1 MSIKS
6 VLCTGSSHPMRYLR
20 IRHFSSLNK
29 DASVSTLASARLT
42 GDAETVK
49 TSTPLTERVHP
60 VSKSEEQKN
69 TETELQKE
77 MLLLKEERIKHEY
90 CEEQLNKLRNL
101 RKKEKAND
109 MENQELPNFST
120 VRKDLDRKETL
131 FEYVHR
137 LSGEYLAIKEDRLK
151 RGILPS
157 KVIDEDELI
166 DPIGMHPLEYL
177 EKIRL
182 ITPPPS
188 ALPSIEDP
196 YLDIDQVM
204 ADIMRVRAKRQK
216 EGQTDQTAV
225 NLSEKV

>member
-6 VLCTGSSHPMRYLR
+6 VVCTGSCHAMRYLR

-29 DASVSTLASARLT
+29 DASVSSLASARLT
-42 GDAETVK
+42 GDGEPVK
-49 TSTPLTERVHP
+49 TSTSLTERVHP

-69 TETELQKE
+69 IETELQKE

-90 CEEQLNKLRNL
+90 CEEQLNKLRDL
-101 RKKEKAND
+101 RKKEKANE
-109 MENQELPNFST
+109 MESPELSKFST
-120 VRKDLDRKETL
+120 VRKETI
-131 FEYVHR
+131 FEWSHR

-157 KVIDEDELI
+157 KVVDEDELI
-166 DPIGMHPLEYL
+166 DPPKGMHPLEYL
-177 EKIRL
+177 EKASL
-182 ITPPPS
+182 LTPPPS

-216 EGQTDQTAV
+216 QKEGQIDQTTV

>member
-1 MSIKS
+1 
-6 VLCTGSSHPMRYLR
+6 MRYLR
-20 IRHFSSLNK
+20 VRCLSSLNK
-29 DASVSTLASARLT
+29 DASVSSLASVRLT
-42 GDAETVK
+42 GDDETVK
-49 TSTPLTERVHP
+49 TSTSLTERVHP
-60 VSKSEEQKN
+60 VSESEVQKN

-109 MENQELPNFST
+109 MESQELPNFST

-131 FEYVHR
+131 HECTHR
-137 LSGEYLAIKEDRLK
+137 LNGEYLAIKEDRLK

-157 KVIDEDELI
+157 KVVDEDSLL

-177 EKIRL
+177 EQARL
-182 ITPPPS
+182 FRPPPS

-196 YLDIDQVM
+196 YLNIDQVM
-204 ADIMRVRAKRQK
+204 ADIMRVRTKRQKQK
-216 EGQTDQTAV
+216 EGQIDQTAV